1 MPFDVCLFNNN
12 NINFSRKNN
21 RRYSPQDDPDNS
33 VQFSA
38 VDEADA
44 LQEQSLLAASAS
56 EDA

>member
-1 MPFDVCLFNNN
+1 MRCLFNNY
-12 NINFSRKNN
+12 NINFCRKNN

-38 VDEADA
+38 VDEADS